1 MQVLTLL
8 TCNVTRQMAGEQKIG
23 GLDWPELLYD
33 VLRTSPRELLSAV
46 TKSGAKGQTS
56 LHIGINVN
64 GMIE

>member
-23 GLDWPELLYD
+23 LDWPKLLYD
-33 VLRTSPRELLSAV
+33 VLRTSPGELLSAV